1 VRVGDAWSPDRQ
13 KSPAAVR
20 FTARVSTSRYAG
32 WGQGKPALR
41 GRRVRELGNETRV
54 QILRE
59 LGDAGEPLAFST
71 LYDRVD
77 VTDSSQY
84 NYHLDKLLGH
94 FVHRVDGEYAL
105 ARPGERIVEA
115 IRSGAV
121 IGDPEIGRTTRSET
135 GSVVIC

>member
-1 VRVGDAWSPDRQ
+1 MPGRL
-13 KSPAAVR
+13 
-20 FTARVSTSRYAG
+20 TARSPQPRYALLHEY
-32 WGQGKPALR
+32 QPAGMPDGDKGSRLSADDAFAT
-41 GRRVRELGNETRV
+41 LGNETRV

-84 NYHLDKLLGH
+84 NYHLDRLLGY

-121 IGDPEIGRTTRSET
+121 TGDPELERTTRSET
-135 GSVVIC
+135 GSVVIH